1 VAGMDEPTSVEV
13 TVSAPA
19 EVVWRWL
26 RDPDLLEQWHGWQA
40 PGLAG
45 EIRQTFL
52 DGAVEDAAARRL
64 VLEGGDTVVVL
75 PQGDRSMVRMVR
87 GSRTPQEGAEGEPSD
102 DVDDPTQEG
111 EAPDDEVTEAWR
123 TFLQQ
128 LRFAVERHPADRRR
142 TLHLDGASTG
152 AGPVAEELHL
162 DDLSSAPGASR
173 YDEHVVGERLH
184 GRVWFSSATQ
194 LGLVV
199 DAWGDGLLVLRHRPA
214 SAGEPH
220 GGATAV
226 LSTYGLPDA
235 DFADLQGRWRQWWGQ
250 LYAGGD
256 LP

>member
-1 VAGMDEPTSVEV
+1 MDEPTSVEV

-26 RDPDLLEQWHGWQA
+26 RDPDLLAQWHGWQA

-45 EIRQTFL
+45 EIRQAFV
-52 DGAVEDAAARRL
+52 DGAVEDATDLRL
-64 VLEGGDTVVVL
+64 EVAGGDTLVVL

-87 GSRTPQEGAEGEPSD
+87 GSRTLLEGAGGAPADDLEGPSPQEAD
-102 DVDDPTQEG
+102 
-111 EAPDDEVTEAWR
+111 EATEAWR

-152 AGPVAEELHL
+152 VGPVAEELHL

-173 YDEHVVGERLH
+173 YDEHVVDERLH

-214 SAGEPH
+214 WAAEPH

-250 LYAGGD
+250 RYAGPD

>member
-1 VAGMDEPTSVEV
+1 MDEPTSVEV

-40 PGLAG
+40 AGLAG
-45 EIRQTFL
+45 EIRRTFHE
-52 DGAVEDAAARRL
+52 GAVEDAAARRL
-64 VLEGGDTVVVL
+64 VLEGGDAVVVL
-75 PQGDRSMVRMVR
+75 PQADRSMVRMVR
-87 GSRTPQEGAEGEPSD
+87 GSRAPQEDAPAD
-102 DVDDPTQEG
+102 DRDEPTQDAGAPEDDATEG
-111 EAPDDEVTEAWR
+111 WR

-128 LRFAVERHPADRRR
+128 LRFAVEHHPADRRR

-173 YDEHVVGERLH
+173 YDEHVVDERLH

-214 SAGEPH
+214 SAAEPH

-235 DFADLQGRWRQWWGQ
+235 DFTDLQGRWRQWWGQ
-250 LYAGGD
+250 RYADGD